1 MAVYD
6 MARYPNRQRETAQT
20 RYSPGSNPGRA
31 TEALMLVRLLARL
44 ASISGSIPFE
54 GLPPLMIDRLVIDD

>member
-1 MAVYD
+1 
-6 MARYPNRQRETAQT
+6 
-20 RYSPGSNPGRA
+20 
-31 TEALMLVRLLARL
+31 MLVRLLARL